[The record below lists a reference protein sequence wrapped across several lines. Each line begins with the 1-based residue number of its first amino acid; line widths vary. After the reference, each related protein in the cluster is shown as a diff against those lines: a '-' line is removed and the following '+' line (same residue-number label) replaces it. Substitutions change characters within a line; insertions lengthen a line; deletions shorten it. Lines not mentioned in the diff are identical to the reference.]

1 MAQSVEWRLEPDAR
15 LARVLTAGI
24 QALMDLNGAR
34 QADCDR
40 LQLAV
45 EGVFAYLCQILREAR
60 VRESVCAGME
70 IFGNEARVWLEHM
83 GPKGDLDHFFEPD
96 STDKI
101 KRTSFEALG
110 LFLAREMSDS
120 LVCERRYDY
129 HKGKKV
135 SRFTILKR
143 FSRP

>member
-1 MAQSVEWRLEPDAR
+1 MAQSVEWRLEPEVR
-15 LARVLTAGI
+15 LARVLTAGV
-24 QALMDLNGAR
+24 QAVMELNGAER
-34 QADCDR
+34 ADCDR

-45 EGVFAYLCQILREAR
+45 EGVFIYICQVLREAR
-60 VRESVCAGME
+60 VSDAVCAGME
-70 IFGNEARVWLEHM
+70 MFGNQARVWLEHM

-96 STDKI
+96 SMDRI

-110 LFLAREMSDS
+110 LFLSREMSDS

-135 SRFTILKR
+135 SRFTISKR
-143 FSRP
+143 FARA